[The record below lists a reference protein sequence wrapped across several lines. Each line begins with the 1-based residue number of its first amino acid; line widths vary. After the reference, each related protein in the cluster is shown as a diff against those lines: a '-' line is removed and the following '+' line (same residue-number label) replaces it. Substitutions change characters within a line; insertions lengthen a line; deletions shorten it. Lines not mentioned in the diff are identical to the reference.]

1 MKAIVMP
8 VWIRKCASFDEE
20 ARADR
25 EFWAAMTPD
34 ARVAVV
40 EQLRR
45 EWAATSGHPEERLRR
60 TVRVLDRQE
69 R

>member
-1 MKAIVMP
+1 MEGVPMTICV
-8 VWIRKCASFDEE
+8 RKCTSFVED
-20 ARADR
+20 RQADR

-40 EQLRR
+40 EQLRA
-45 EWAATSGHPEERLRR
+45 EWALISGHPEERLRR
-60 TVRVLDRQE
+60 TVRVLDGPE